1 MRNPHACRYRGSI
14 VEPESEA
21 GWFLLT
27 DEPAGAK
34 LMIFRTNLMVIALM
48 IFRTNFM
55 VITEVVVAHTQ
66 HVYNMFWSY
75 PGHVVAKCD

>member
-34 LMIFRTNLMVIALM
+34 LMIFRTNFMVIALM
-48 IFRTNFM
+48 IFRTHFM
-55 VITEVVVAHTQ
+55 VITEVVVARTQ
-66 HVYNMFWSY
+66 HVCAMFSSY